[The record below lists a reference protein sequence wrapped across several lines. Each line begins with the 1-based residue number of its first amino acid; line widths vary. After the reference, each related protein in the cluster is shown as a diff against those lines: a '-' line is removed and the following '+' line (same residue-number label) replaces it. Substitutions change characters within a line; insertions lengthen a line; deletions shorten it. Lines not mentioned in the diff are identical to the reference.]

1 MEVPYFGDNPGK
13 RRREINLGGGSTSA
27 ATHASLMHDAK
38 ARRQQRTEAKRR
50 QENAIKIQSW
60 WRGRQE
66 AAVVRKELRTTYEQN
81 VTNLTGLR
89 CLVLIGKDDD
99 LLVKWS
105 NAVAQ
110 DQGGMC
116 IVDYAQETS

>member
-1 MEVPYFGDNPGK
+1 M
-13 RRREINLGGGSTSA
+13 L
-27 ATHASLMHDAK
+27 
-38 ARRQQRTEAKRR
+38 
-50 QENAIKIQSW
+50 NAIKIQSW

-81 VTNLTGLR
+81 VSNLTGLR

-99 LLVKWS
+99 LLVEWS

>member
-60 WRGRQE
+60 WRGRKQ
-66 AAVVRKELRTTYEQN
+66 AAIVREQLKATYEQN

-89 CLVLIGKDDD
+89 CLVLMGKDDEA
-99 LLVKWS
+99 LIK
-105 NAVAQ
+105 
-110 DQGGMC
+110 
-116 IVDYAQETS
+116 